1 MPKDF
6 HFKTQLQSDT
16 FINHTDVLFDVFYSL
31 LKNPSF
37 QADKKDRLRVKP
49 KNEFY

>member
-16 FINHTDVLFDVFYSL
+16 FINHSDVLFDVLFPS
-31 LKNPSF
+31 KNSQHPIAQERQIESE
-37 QADKKDRLRVKP
+37 P
-49 KNEFY
+49 KHEFY